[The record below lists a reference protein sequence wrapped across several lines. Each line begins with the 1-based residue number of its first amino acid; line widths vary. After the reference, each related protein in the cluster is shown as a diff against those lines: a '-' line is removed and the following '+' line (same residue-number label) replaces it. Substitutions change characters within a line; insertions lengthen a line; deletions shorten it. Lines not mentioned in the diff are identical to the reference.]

1 MISPKHQ
8 RLTTILSPIGAVF
21 VMIITIVVFLLIAPD
36 YAQIKPSKVDPYAV
50 SVLPHNGVG
59 PFRRKRVNEVD
70 YNLITASQLG
80 YDGLQQYTV
89 SFELDAVLDTPMRL
103 LIPHMGGTAN
113 VYMNGVIVGSEQK
126 KDIRIPGF
134 SGNYIAKAIPFTT
147 YQLGTNRL
155 TVVLDPDASN
165 LGIPAI
171 FIGPPEPLV
180 AFRQEQARTLRALH
194 VTLMIAAI
202 FISFCAILGLSFRQ
216 NRALTIYGPLLL
228 AGLCLMGVTMAW
240 SEFVSEALPVYVQ
253 IAVITVMYGLT
264 IIAVFLLLWATSIYR
279 NFLLYGFGMSA
290 LLSLCVA
297 ILYALPIA
305 NTRLFIPV
313 LAPFVITGALPFLLT
328 MSVRSIWKERT
339 SITASKADM
348 ERTITEQEKLIL
360 SQKRKMEDTLR
371 AKGRLEERQRLTRDI
386 HDGIGGQLLSLLVR
400 VREGEMSQA
409 EIEDDLQY
417 GINDLRLIVDSM
429 DHSDSSFETALVT
442 FRARTEAQ
450 LKAAKIKLLW
460 DQSQF
465 TTPTHLGP
473 AVTLH
478 LYRLMQEI
486 ISNAVKHAAC
496 STLSVTIA
504 RKSVSDPLSLSLNDN
519 GCGFDINANHIAG
532 QGLKNIAYR
541 AKAIGAE
548 LSVESHAGE
557 GTQFILVIAQT
568 GEHD

>member
-21 VMIITIVVFLLIAPD
+21 VMIIT
-36 YAQIKPSKVDPYAV
+36 
-50 SVLPHNGVG
+50 VLPHNGVG

-240 SEFVSEALPVYVQ
+240 WRCFHYVWPFSMRCQ
-253 IAVITVMYGLT
+253 SPI
-264 IIAVFLLLWATSIYR
+264 R
-279 NFLLYGFGMSA
+279 DCLY
-290 LLSLCVA
+290 
-297 ILYALPIA
+297 
-305 NTRLFIPV
+305 
-313 LAPFVITGALPFLLT
+313 PF
-328 MSVRSIWKERT
+328 W
-339 SITASKADM
+339 
-348 ERTITEQEKLIL
+348 
-360 SQKRKMEDTLR
+360 
-371 AKGRLEERQRLTRDI
+371 
-386 HDGIGGQLLSLLVR
+386 H
-400 VREGEMSQA
+400 
-409 EIEDDLQY
+409 
-417 GINDLRLIVDSM
+417 
-429 DHSDSSFETALVT
+429 
-442 FRARTEAQ
+442 
-450 LKAAKIKLLW
+450 
-460 DQSQF
+460 
-465 TTPTHLGP
+465 
-473 AVTLH
+473 
-478 LYRLMQEI
+478 
-486 ISNAVKHAAC
+486 
-496 STLSVTIA
+496 
-504 RKSVSDPLSLSLNDN
+504 PL
-519 GCGFDINANHIAG
+519 
-532 QGLKNIAYR
+532 
-541 AKAIGAE
+541 
-548 LSVESHAGE
+548 
-557 GTQFILVIAQT
+557 
-568 GEHD
+568 